1 MRGSYGAKIMMHT
14 SNILSGLAAVAMG
27 GALIFWIIQ
36 AQTVP
41 TIFASVPSGFYSNF
55 TSGMLATSG
64 LALAV
69 SGIFAKQPKQPQSS
83 AAAFAARLAVA
94 LILLVCATAV
104 MPLVGFIPTGAG
116 ICLTT
121 LLLMREDRWPLV
133 AAISICP
140 PVVIWIG
147 FEIILGRPLP

>member
-1 MRGSYGAKIMMHT
+1 MMHT

-27 GALIFWIIQ
+27 GVLIFWIIP

-41 TIFASVPSGFYSNF
+41 TIFASVPSCFYSNF

-104 MPLVGFIPTGAG
+104 MPLVGFIPTGDG

>member
-27 GALIFWIIQ
+27 GALIFWIIP

-64 LALAV
+64 LA
-69 SGIFAKQPKQPQSS
+69 F
-83 AAAFAARLAVA
+83 VA
-94 LILLVCATAV
+94 T
-104 MPLVGFIPTGAG
+104 TGSLAG
-116 ICLTT
+116 ITASERST
-121 LLLMREDRWPLV
+121 SQWT
-133 AAISICP
+133 
-140 PVVIWIG
+140 
-147 FEIILGRPLP
+147 

>member
-1 MRGSYGAKIMMHT
+1 MHT
-14 SNILSGLAAVAMG
+14 SKFLSGLVAVAMG
-27 GALIFWIIQ
+27 GVLILWIIP
-36 AQTVP
+36 AQTLP
-41 TIFASVPSGFYSNF
+41 TIFATVPSGFYSNF

-83 AAAFAARLAVA
+83 AAALAARFAVA
-94 LILLVCATAV
+94 LILLGCATAA
-104 MPLVGFIPTGAG
+104 MPLVGFIPTGVG

-121 LLLMREDRWPLV
+121 LLIMREDRWPLV
-133 AAISICP
+133 AAISICA
-140 PVVIWIG
+140 PVFIWIG